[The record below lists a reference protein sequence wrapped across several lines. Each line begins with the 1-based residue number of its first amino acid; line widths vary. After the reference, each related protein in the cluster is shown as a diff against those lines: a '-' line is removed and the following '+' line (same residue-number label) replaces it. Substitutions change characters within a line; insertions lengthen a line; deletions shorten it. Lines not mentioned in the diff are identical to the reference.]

1 MKWFRLYTEIIDDPK
16 MRGISDSCFR
26 TFIGLMAIACE
37 AENGILKMSIQDI
50 AWRLRVMPPYN
61 LEKQIRKLSELGILN
76 ILNPDSEDVQKEFKE
91 PSRGVQ
97 EEFRE
102 PSEGVQE
109 AFKELSKDVQGEFK
123 EPSKTTSRI
132 GSNKWIEIVSWD
144 KRQFKSD
151 NVSARVSKHRG
162 ESVKPRKASNVTLQ
176 ETLHVT
182 PTETDTETDT
192 ESDTETDSDT
202 HKEKEEEKEKAPLL
216 ETQPAAKTAST
227 SKPARA
233 PERVSSNGL
242 FDTFWRSYPKKQSKG
257 QAEKAFRKINP
268 DEQLLATMIAT
279 IERAKT
285 SEDWCKEGGRFIPH
299 PATWLNNRRW
309 EDEDVETHPL
319 SGKVSDLTLRNLKVL
334 QNWRP
339 DNGK

>member
-16 MRGISDSCFR
+16 MREVSDSCFR

-37 AENGILKMSIQDI
+37 TESGILKMSIQDI

-91 PSRGVQ
+91 PSRRVQ

-123 EPSKTTSRI
+123 EPSKTSSRI
-132 GSNKWIEIVSWD
+132 GSNMWIEIVSWD

-162 ESVKPRKASNVTLQ
+162 ENAKPRKASNATLQ

-182 PTETDTETDT
+182 PPETDTDT
-192 ESDTETDSDT
+192 ESDTETETDSDT

-233 PERVSSNGL
+233 PRRVSSNGL

-257 QAEKAFRKINP
+257 QAEKAFLKINP